1 MKNSDWLMAALFVQY
16 VALTVTSCVEGK
28 LGPVL
33 YWLGAAVI
41 VSGAFLMK
49 RGM

>member
-1 MKNSDWLMAALFVQY
+1 MKPSDWLMVALFVQY
-16 VALTVTSCVEGK
+16 VALTIASIIEAK
-28 LGPVL
+28 WGPIL

-49 RGM
+49 RGL